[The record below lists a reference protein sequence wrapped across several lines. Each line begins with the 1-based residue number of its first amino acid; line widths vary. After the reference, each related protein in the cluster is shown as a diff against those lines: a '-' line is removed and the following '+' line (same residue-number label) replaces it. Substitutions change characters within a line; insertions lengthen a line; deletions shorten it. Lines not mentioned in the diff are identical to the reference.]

1 MGFQPMAVRLC
12 FSLESSSSG
21 RFAGASVAWAL
32 VHVIGT
38 GAWFWRRDVS
48 FAAATTRTATMHAS
62 VRRNTPA
69 RMPSGSEIV
78 GAADFM
84 VAVVSLHIESE
95 AIVHGIC
102 EYIAHHRNGSG

>member
-1 MGFQPMAVRLC
+1 
-12 FSLESSSSG
+12 
-21 RFAGASVAWAL
+21 
-32 VHVIGT
+32 
-38 GAWFWRRDVS
+38 
-48 FAAATTRTATMHAS
+48 MHAS